1 MVTKLLTTINDRE
14 ILDGQ
19 IDTFVDV
26 SGAADR
32 YLVEGTISGDVE
44 VQDFDG
50 GVIVLPAGLTLE
62 DVQVAAG
69 GSAVQITVN
78 GSTITYTS
86 GGAGAAF
93 TVVLGGSN
101 ENLAIGQ
108 TVTAEAFAD
117 LFDAAGAGA
126 VVGADGTLGDGTVDP
141 GPSEDLRLTTDQ
153 DNIVGTAGDDTFT
166 APIVQNQLGA
176 VTNTFESG
184 DRLDGGA
191 GRNVLE
197 ADLTATVSGT
207 IPVGPAV
214 SASTV
219 NIQEVYLRFQSFQLD
234 FNNNNVLGA
243 NIDAQRMIGVEQ
255 WWSEDSRSSIVIE
268 DIRSNPLNTTF
279 GFRNADPGSVVGG
292 VDYEAYFSP
301 EALEGFVDEVD
312 SALTIDLFDVDQPAL
327 ELQRI
332 DVLSLTIEFNGD
344 EYVLASPAIED
355 ADTYADLAAA
365 IQAELDA
372 DPALANLNVTLDNNL
387 GRTVVLITDPA
398 GGEFGAGSAVEFQ
411 NNTGGLVAQG
421 VTPGAPV
428 PLVELITTNI
438 VLDNV
443 GRGSEAGDMI
453 VGSMSTRGGV
463 EVFDVTVDRDSWLQ
477 SLSSTNNVLE
487 EVYVQSAAGSDGYL
501 FLGAGEETQNN
512 LTNQRIPVTTDNRL
526 APTGVVDVRVFDSTM
541 FAGDLKLGATL
552 SDQIFDKYLTDAE
565 DVIEFQYLFGN
576 GSNNFN
582 LNLAED
588 IARDRDFA
596 LSIVGGDSDD
606 RINFTDAND
615 TKSTISVDGGLGEN
629 VVEVQTSTNDDDTAT
644 GTTQAFAEFLNVQ
657 TLVVAG
663 NNNTVQNIVTGNMDN
678 AGLETILVATEN
690 GSDTTIERMLI
701 DTELVI
707 TGKNETVGEGNNNDD
722 QDFGTVAINGT
733 RALPGDTE
741 LEITLQNTAR
751 LDGVLTVNEL
761 SVGDESPAFTSGV
774 ASVVLASNGN
784 RDTSNRVTNFNAE
797 RVGDLSFVGTQD
809 LGIVV
814 TELGTLPLPGG
825 LDVLVDGSALEG
837 DLTLGVIAGGVLG
850 GTDADELIGTAGD
863 SDFLALAGMGAVL
876 ETTVSGFETLQFG
889 WLVGPNQMTVDTG
902 AGAQAFANGSYDA
915 TNTSGIT
922 NYIVGNLTGG
932 NTFNLEGLRNG
943 DTVTLGDATGPDG
956 QLLGAVPQTFT
967 LEGPGSVGAVLNIAA
982 LDVLDDLNYAAG
994 IAEFNVSGFGTV
1006 NADLARP
1013 DNSGPGVV
1021 NYNIPFVGD
1030 NAELVVDGVGF
1041 TFDVGIL
1048 VADALLVD
1056 NILQNLVLTGGSA
1069 AAGDDDVLTF
1079 TQPLAASLNVID
1091 LSGFNGSVTFTL
1103 DDAVQQDPTGAPG
1116 DVIRANDDV
1125 RVLVQDQDD
1134 LNATLTDANAAL
1146 VDFNTIFEFTGAPAL
1161 QDGGLPAA
1169 TWTIPNF
1176 VTEAEAGA
1184 TLDNHSILDLSALGI
1199 TSYAELDRVD
1209 MGGNLVLTSEAQG
1222 LNPTWQIVLNGVVEA
1237 DLGIAEN
1244 FIFA

>member
-1 MVTKLLTTINDRE
+1 M
-14 ILDGQ
+14 
-19 IDTFVDV
+19 
-26 SGAADR
+26 
-32 YLVEGTISGDVE
+32 
-44 VQDFDG
+44 
-50 GVIVLPAGLTLE
+50 
-62 DVQVAAG
+62 
-69 GSAVQITVN
+69 
-78 GSTITYTS
+78 
-86 GGAGAAF
+86 
-93 TVVLGGSN
+93 
-101 ENLAIGQ
+101 
-108 TVTAEAFAD
+108 
-117 LFDAAGAGA
+117 
-126 VVGADGTLGDGTVDP
+126 
-141 GPSEDLRLTTDQ
+141 
-153 DNIVGTAGDDTFT
+153 
-166 APIVQNQLGA
+166 
-176 VTNTFESG
+176 
-184 DRLDGGA
+184 
-191 GRNVLE
+191 
-197 ADLTATVSGT
+197 
-207 IPVGPAV
+207 
-214 SASTV
+214 
-219 NIQEVYLRFQSFQLD
+219 
-234 FNNNNVLGA
+234 
-243 NIDAQRMIGVEQ
+243 
-255 WWSEDSRSSIVIE
+255 
-268 DIRSNPLNTTF
+268 
-279 GFRNADPGSVVGG
+279 
-292 VDYEAYFSP
+292 
-301 EALEGFVDEVD
+301 D
-312 SALTIDLFDVDQPAL
+312 SALTVDLFDVDQPAL

-344 EYVLASPAIED
+344 EYVLASAAIED

-501 FLGAGEETQNN
+501 FLGEGQETDND
-512 LTNQRIPVTTDNRL
+512 LTDQRIPITTDNRL
-526 APTGVVDVRVFDSTM
+526 GTEGLVDVRVFDSTM

-606 RINFTDAND
+606 RFNFTGDHS

-663 NNNTVQNIVTGNMDN
+663 DNDTVQNIVTGNMDN
-678 AGLETILVATEN
+678 AGLESILIATEEAN
-690 GSDTTIERMLI
+690 DDTTIERMLI

-707 TGKNETVGEGNNNDD
+707 TGKNQTVGEGNNNED

-863 SDFLALAGMGAVL
+863 SDYLAFAGNGAVL

-889 WLVGPNQMTVDTG
+889 WLAGPNQMTIDTN

-994 IAEFNVSGFGTV
+994 IAEFNVSGFGTI

-1030 NAELVVDGVGF
+1030 NATLVADPADV
-1041 TFDVGIL
+1041 TFDVGTIAGIYTSQAGN
-1048 VADALLVD
+1048 VDEALLVD
-1056 NILQNLVLTGGSA
+1056 NILQVLNLTGGSA
-1069 AAGDDDVLTF
+1069 AAGDEDVLVF
-1079 TQPLAASLNVID
+1079 SELLPASLNVID
-1091 LSGFNGSVTFTL
+1091 LSGFNGSVEFTL
-1103 DDAVQQDPTGAPG
+1103 ENAVQQDPTGAPG

-1125 RVLVQDQDD
+1125 RIVVQDQDD
-1134 LNATLTDANAAL
+1134 LTVTLTNAAPDFNA
-1146 VDFNTIFEFTGAPAL
+1146 VDFNTIFEFSGAPAA
-1161 QDGGLPAA
+1161 QVGGLPAA
-1169 TWTIPNF
+1169 TWEITNF
-1176 VTEAEAGA
+1176 VGGGAAPVAAGA
-1184 TLDNHSILDLSALGI
+1184 DLDNFTILDVSGLGI
-1199 TSYAELDRVD
+1199 TSYADLDFNIN
-1209 MGGNLVLTSEAQG
+1209 GGGDLVVTSEAQVG
-1222 LNPTWQIVLNGVVEA
+1222 NETWEIVLVGVGAEA
-1237 DLGIAEN
+1237 DLDASDN